1 MHARAKFHGLQ
12 VDTTIKRN
20 ANGFVK
26 GNCLWNEFISG
37 NNNSILLTEVDEHDI
52 EKDVN
57 WFDIAKAA
65 NQV

>member
-12 VDTTIKRN
+12 VDTPIKRN
-20 ANGFVK
+20 VNGFVK
-26 GNCLWNEFISG
+26 ENCLRNEFISG
-37 NNNSILLTEVDEHDI
+37 NNRILLTEVDEHDI
-52 EKDVN
+52 EKDVH